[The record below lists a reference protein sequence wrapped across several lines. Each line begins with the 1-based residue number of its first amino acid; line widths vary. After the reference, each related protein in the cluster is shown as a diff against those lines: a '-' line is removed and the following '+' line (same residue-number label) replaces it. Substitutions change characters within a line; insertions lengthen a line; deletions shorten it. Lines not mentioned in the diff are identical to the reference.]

1 MNDKNIVEHKTGDI
15 IFKELEKGD
24 ELYILLEGAVE
35 LTKRV
40 EKGKKLLKV
49 VDVPNEIFGEMAL
62 IDDSPRSATA
72 AAVKDSRLLAVKQA
86 AFENLIMS
94 NGNFALKVIKMLSE
108 RIRNSNIQIS
118 ELVAEVPKERIY
130 RGMVDFALNFGEQIF
145 NKGYKVHIREMT
157 EWINGHIG
165 VSKKDFEN
173 TLYRLLKTKEVAYA
187 ASSEKTKEELVLPE
201 NFIERFNRRQ
211 FV

>member
-1 MNDKNIVEHKTGDI
+1 MNDKNIVEYKSGEI

-24 ELYILLEGAVE
+24 ELYILAEGRVE
-35 LTKRV
+35 LTKKV

-72 AAVKDSRLLAVKQA
+72 TAVQDSRLVAVKQA
-86 AFENLIMS
+86 AFEHLIMS
-94 NGNFALKVIKMLSE
+94 NGNFALKIIKMLSD

-130 RGMVDFALNFGEQIF
+130 HGMVDFALHFGEQIF
-145 NKGYKVHIREMT
+145 NKGYKVNIRKMT

-165 VSKKDFEN
+165 VSRKDFEN
-173 TLYRLLKTKEVAYA
+173 TLYRLLKTKEVSYA
-187 ASSEKTKEELVLPE
+187 AKSEKTKDELILPE

-211 FV
+211 SV